1 MDELC
6 VLDDHEVEHIRS
18 RIKMIR
24 KHSMTELDALRGQIT
39 ALEKWTQNEL
49 NHLRRRIDMLT
60 NKTYPETFPQK
71 QPCTT

>member
-1 MDELC
+1 
-6 VLDDHEVEHIRS
+6 
-18 RIKMIR
+18 
-24 KHSMTELDALRGQIT
+24 MTELDALRDQIT

-71 QPCTT
+71 HGLDVVPQEDEPCTT